1 MEIYSSSWMLCN
13 KFYVD
18 MVPLLWDVDSRRVSM
33 LGPMPLGGP
42 PNITGTTNPDTS
54 EVTKGEQRNAVG
66 QSKNY
71 AFECR
76 WDETGKNKKTEL
88 PKFLKGED

>member
-1 MEIYSSSWMLCN
+1 
-13 KFYVD
+13 
-18 MVPLLWDVDSRRVSM
+18 
-33 LGPMPLGGP
+33 MPLGGP

-66 QSKNY
+66 QSKNN

-76 WDETGKNKKTEL
+76 WGETEKTPTEL
-88 PKFLKGED
+88 PVAKR